1 MNGAYLSLK
10 QVFQPCKHSD
20 AEQFKCIM
28 IHKKTSLQ
36 FSKRMHKLLNLG
48 GVLLASVFL
57 SAGVLYGLW
66 APDID
71 LSELKLRYGSA
82 SQHVVEVGG
91 LNIHYK
97 DTGPKDAPVLL
108 LLHGFG
114 SSLQTWDAW
123 TPQLE
128 KNYRVISLD
137 LPGFGLTGPSPANNY
152 SEQNDVST
160 LTHFADKLGLSS
172 FSLIGHSMGG
182 KMAWGLAASQP
193 ERVKALVL
201 MAPDGFPA
209 SKDIGTKP
217 YAMPGIM
224 GVIKFS
230 LPKFLVR
237 KSIEPAFF
245 NPSALDDSLVDRY
258 YDMLRAPGV
267 RAAILERAN
276 QTIYTDP
283 VPRLKKI
290 TAPTLL
296 IWGEEDQ
303 MIPSRN
309 AKSYSNVLLQ
319 SQTVFLPKLGH
330 LVQEEQPERAL
341 KNVTEF
347 LNSALKR

>member
-1 MNGAYLSLK
+1 M
-10 QVFQPCKHSD
+10 
-20 AEQFKCIM
+20 
-28 IHKKTSLQ
+28 
-36 FSKRMHKLLNLG
+36 
-48 GVLLASVFL
+48 
-57 SAGVLYGLW
+57 W
-66 APDID
+66 APDIA
-71 LSELKLRYGSA
+71 LYELKLRYGSA

-123 TPQLE
+123 SMQLE

-152 SEQNDVST
+152 SEENDVST
-160 LTHFADKLGLSS
+160 LTHFVDKLGLSS

-182 KMAWGLAASQP
+182 KMAWGLASSQP

-201 MAPDGFPA
+201 MAPDGFPDT
-209 SKDIGTKP
+209 KDIGTKP

-245 NPSALDDSLVDRY
+245 DANALDDCLVDRY

-283 VPRLKKI
+283 VPRLKK
-290 TAPTLL
+290 
-296 IWGEEDQ
+296 
-303 MIPSRN
+303 
-309 AKSYSNVLLQ
+309 
-319 SQTVFLPKLGH
+319 
-330 LVQEEQPERAL
+330 
-341 KNVTEF
+341 
-347 LNSALKR
+347 